1 MHWTGKKNDIYLPIR
16 NIIIF
21 HQGENA
27 ENLEQDEKNNEEEAD
42 DDGIEDKET
51 EVESAKDTKVN
62 CKSTLCDHDENK
74 DTLNCKSTL
83 CDHANDEDKET
94 EVESA
99 KDAVN
104 CKSTLCDH
112 GEEGGEVQIEVTEA
126 EVEEQVIE
134 DDTVLNCQSTL
145 CNHEEEKI
153 ADAAEEVRIKFFK
166 IKSSKHFFMY
176 VTYY

>member
-1 MHWTGKKNDIYLPIR
+1 MHWTGKKWYISVPIR

-21 HQGENA
+21 HQDENA
-27 ENLEQDEKNNEEEAD
+27 ENLEQDEKQNEEEAD
-42 DDGIEDKET
+42 DDGIEDKQT
-51 EVESAKDTKVN
+51 DEVESAKDTKVN
-62 CKSTLCDHDENK
+62 CKSTLCDHDDENK
-74 DTLNCKSTL
+74 
-83 CDHANDEDKET
+83 
-94 EVESA
+94 ESL
-99 KDAVN
+99 N

-145 CNHEEEKI
+145 CNHDEEKI